1 MPTRE
6 SQIKGYRSETRD
18 GSMHRRRPRRRGRN
32 NNVNKWRFLLVCLLL
47 AGTADGTAAQQPG
60 IDVAR
65 LIEDS
70 AGGLLTQTRRV
81 FELTVNEAIE
91 RALDRNLDIAVE
103 RVNPQLQDLT
113 IAESRSAFLPNVSSN
128 FDLGRSMSP
137 SRSQLDGAG
146 RLSRQTV
153 ETETENA
160 GFGLEQALGWNGG
173 RYTLDWTNG
182 RTATNN
188 VFFSF
193 NPSFSSNVAL
203 SYTQPLLRGRS
214 IDPQRRQLLVSQ
226 LNRDISDVDL
236 RETIANTLADVRRA
250 YWDLVYA
257 RASVDVQQQ
266 SLELAEQLV
275 RDNRIRVEIGT
286 LAPIEVV
293 QARSEAAARRQSLAE
308 AEQQL
313 RTAELALKQLIV
325 AGTDDELWNAE
336 IDATDQPLL
345 DQSPID
351 LEAAVRTALDART
364 DIERTRRQQDINTV
378 TLRNLANATLP
389 ALDVVG
395 SFRLQGQGGT
405 QLISSALGG
414 PALVT
419 IPGGYGDALGHL
431 LQLEYPV
438 WNVQLQLSYPLGH
451 SAQKAAHARARLQV
465 QQTRAQIDQIELQI
479 AAEVTNAAL
488 QIQSIRERIEAA
500 RVARELAEEQ
510 LAAEESKFEVG
521 TSTNFFI
528 VQAQRD
534 LATARD
540 TELRAILD
548 YQNAVIEFERVQ
560 QTSLGRAG
568 ISIVGGG

>member
-1 MPTRE
+1 M
-6 SQIKGYRSETRD
+6 
-18 GSMHRRRPRRRGRN
+18 
-32 NNVNKWRFLLVCLLL
+32 NKRCIWTALLL
-47 AGTADGTAAQQPG
+47 LTGSAAGAGAQPRGIDMARLMEKAATAALPAQ
-60 IDVAR
+60 
-65 LIEDS
+65 
-70 AGGLLTQTRRV
+70 AGRV
-81 FELTVNEAIE
+81 FDLTVDGAIE
-91 RALDRNLDIAVE
+91 RALDRNLDIAVQ

-113 IAESRSAFLPNVSSN
+113 IAESRSAFLPSVSSN
-128 FDLGRSMSP
+128 VDIGRSMSP

-146 RLSRQTV
+146 RLSRHTV
-153 ETETENA
+153 ETESGNA
-160 GFGLEQALGWNGG
+160 GFGLEQALGWAGG
-173 RYTLDWTNG
+173 RYTLDWTNA

-193 NPSFSSNVAL
+193 NPSLSSNVAL
-203 SYTQPLLRGRS
+203 SYTQPILRGRS

-257 RASVDVQQQ
+257 RASVDVQRQA
-266 SLELAEQLV
+266 LELAEQLV
-275 RDNRIRVEIGT
+275 RENRIRVEVGT

-308 AEQQL
+308 ARQQM

-325 AGTDDELWNAE
+325 SGTDDELWSADIN
-336 IDATDQPLL
+336 TVDQPLL
-345 DQSPID
+345 DQAPID
-351 LEAAVRTALDART
+351 VDTAIRTALDART
-364 DIERTRRQQDINTV
+364 DIERSRRQQDINTV

-389 ALDVVG
+389 ALDLVG

-405 QLISSALGG
+405 QLISGALGG
-414 PALVT
+414 PALITV
-419 IPGGYGDALGHL
+419 PGGYGDALAHIA
-431 LQLEYPV
+431 QLEYPV

-465 QQTRAQIDQIELQI
+465 QQTRAQIEQIELQI

-488 QIQSIRERIEAA
+488 QIESIRERIDAA

-510 LAAEESKFEVG
+510 LAAEESKFDVG
-521 TSTNFFI
+521 TSTNFFV

-540 TELRAILD
+540 TELRSILD

-560 QTSLGRAG
+560 QTSLSRAG
-568 ISIVGGG
+568 ISIVGGGIAP

>member
-1 MPTRE
+1 
-6 SQIKGYRSETRD
+6 
-18 GSMHRRRPRRRGRN
+18 MHGTQQQFGRN
-32 NNVNKWRFLLVCLLL
+32 YNVNKGCIWTALLL
-47 AGTADGTAAQQPG
+47 LTGSAAGAGAQPRGIDMARLMENAATAALPAQ
-60 IDVAR
+60 A
-65 LIEDS
+65 
-70 AGGLLTQTRRV
+70 RRV
-81 FELTVNEAIE
+81 FDLTVDGAIE

-113 IAESRSAFLPNVSSN
+113 IAESRSAFLPSVSSN
-128 FDLGRSMSP
+128 FDIGRSMSP

-146 RLSRQTV
+146 RLSRRTV
-153 ETETENA
+153 ETESGNA
-160 GFGLEQALGWNGG
+160 AFGLEQALGWAGG
-173 RYTLDWTNG
+173 RYTLDWTNA

-193 NPSFSSNVAL
+193 NPSLSSNVAL
-203 SYTQPLLRGRS
+203 AYTQPILRGRS

-257 RASVDVQQQ
+257 RASVDVQRQA
-266 SLELAEQLV
+266 LELAEQLV
-275 RDNRIRVEIGT
+275 RENRIRVEVGT

-308 AEQQL
+308 ARQQM

-325 AGTDDELWNAE
+325 SGTDDELWSADINAV
-336 IDATDQPLL
+336 DQPLL
-345 DQSPID
+345 DQAPID
-351 LEAAVRTALDART
+351 VDTAIRTALDART
-364 DIERTRRQQDINTV
+364 DIERSRRQQDINTV

-389 ALDVVG
+389 ALDLVG

-414 PALVT
+414 PALITV
-419 IPGGYGDALGHL
+419 PGGYGDALAHIA
-431 LQLEYPV
+431 QLEYPV

-465 QQTRAQIDQIELQI
+465 QQTRAQIEQIELQI
-479 AAEVTNAAL
+479 ATEVTNAAL
-488 QIQSIRERIEAA
+488 QIESIRERIDAA

-521 TSTNFFI
+521 TSTNFFV

-540 TELRAILD
+540 TELRSILD

-560 QTSLGRAG
+560 QTSLSRAG
-568 ISIVGGG
+568 ISIVGGGVAP

>member
-1 MPTRE
+1 MTNLRICAA
-6 SQIKGYRSETRD
+6 S
-18 GSMHRRRPRRRGRN
+18 
-32 NNVNKWRFLLVCLLL
+32 LLL
-47 AGTADGTAAQQPG
+47 AGTAAEAAAQPRG
-60 IDVAR
+60 IDVPR
-65 LIEDS
+65 LMEHAAS
-70 AGGLLTQTRRV
+70 AGLPAQARPA
-81 FELTVNEAIE
+81 FDLTVDQAIE

-113 IAESRSAFLPNVSSN
+113 IAESRSAFLPSVSSN
-128 FDLGRSMSP
+128 FDLGRSLSP

-153 ETETENA
+153 ETDTGNA

-173 RYTLDWTNG
+173 RYTLDWSNA

-203 SYTQPLLRGRS
+203 SYTQPILRGRS

-236 RETIANTLADVRRA
+236 RETITNTLADVRRA

-257 RASVDVQQQ
+257 RASVEVQRQA
-266 SLELAEQLV
+266 LELAEQLV
-275 RDNRIRVEIGT
+275 RENRIRVEVGT

-308 AEQQL
+308 ARQQM

-325 AGTDDELWNAE
+325 SGTDDELWGADINAV
-336 IDATDQPLL
+336 DQPLL
-345 DQSPID
+345 DQAPID
-351 LEAAVRTALDART
+351 VDTAIRTALDART
-364 DIERTRRQQDINTV
+364 DIERSRRQQDINTV

-389 ALDVVG
+389 ALDLVG

-405 QLISSALGG
+405 QLISGALGG

-419 IPGGYGDALGHL
+419 IPGGYGDALAHIA
-431 LQLEYPV
+431 QLEYPV

-451 SAQKAAHARARLQV
+451 SAQRAAHARARLQV
-465 QQTRAQIDQIELQI
+465 QQTRAQIEQIELQI
-479 AAEVTNAAL
+479 ATEVTNAAL
-488 QIQSIRERIEAA
+488 QIESIRERIDAA
-500 RVARELAEEQ
+500 RLARELAEEQ

-521 TSTNFFI
+521 TSTNFFV

-560 QTSLGRAG
+560 QTSLSRAG
-568 ISIVGGG
+568 ISIVGGGTGP

>member
-1 MPTRE
+1 MN
-6 SQIKGYRSETRD
+6 KGRIWAAS
-18 GSMHRRRPRRRGRN
+18 
-32 NNVNKWRFLLVCLLL
+32 VLLM
-47 AGTADGTAAQQPG
+47 GTAAGAAAQQPG

-65 LIEDS
+65 LVENAS
-70 AGGLLTQTRRV
+70 AVVLPAQARRT
-81 FELTVNEAIE
+81 FDLTVDEAIE

-103 RVNPQLQDLT
+103 RVNPRLQDLT
-113 IAESRSAFLPNVSSN
+113 IAESRSAFLPSVSSA
-128 FDLGRSMSP
+128 FDIGRSMSP

-146 RLSRQTV
+146 RLSRRTV
-153 ETETENA
+153 ETESGNA
-160 GFGLEQALGWNGG
+160 EFGLEQALGWNGG

-182 RTATNN
+182 RTETNN

-203 SYTQPLLRGRS
+203 SYTQPILRGRS

-266 SLELAEQLV
+266 ALELAEQLV
-275 RDNRIRVEIGT
+275 RDNRIRVEVGT

-293 QARSEAAARRQSLAE
+293 QARSEAATRRQSLAE
-308 AEQQL
+308 AVQQL

-325 AGTDDELWNAE
+325 SGTDDALWNAG
-336 IDATDQPLL
+336 INAVDQPLL
-345 DQSPID
+345 DQAPID
-351 LEAAVRTALDART
+351 VDAAISTALDART
-364 DIERTRRQQDINTV
+364 DIERTRRQQDINAV
-378 TLRNLANATLP
+378 TLQNLANATLP
-389 ALDVVG
+389 ALDLVG

-414 PALVT
+414 PAVIT
-419 IPGGYGDALGHL
+419 VPGGYGDALAHIG
-431 LQLEYPV
+431 QLEYPV

-465 QQTRAQIDQIELQI
+465 QQTRAQIEQIELQI

-488 QIQSIRERIEAA
+488 QIESIRERIDAA

-521 TSTNFFI
+521 TSTNFFV

-560 QTSLGRAG
+560 QTSLSRAG

>member
-1 MPTRE
+1 M
-6 SQIKGYRSETRD
+6 K
-18 GSMHRRRPRRRGRN
+18 
-32 NNVNKWRFLLVCLLL
+32 KWCIWAALLL
-47 AGTADGTAAQQPG
+47 LTGSAAGAGAQPPG
-60 IDVAR
+60 IDVPRLMENAATAGLPAQAR
-65 LIEDS
+65 RAFD
-70 AGGLLTQTRRV
+70 
-81 FELTVNEAIE
+81 LTVDEAIE

-113 IAESRSAFLPNVSSN
+113 IAESRSAFLPSVSSN

-146 RLSRQTV
+146 RLSRRTV
-153 ETETENA
+153 ETESGNA

-173 RYTLDWTNG
+173 RYTLDWTNA
-182 RTATNN
+182 RTETNN

-203 SYTQPLLRGRS
+203 SYTQPILRGRS

-257 RASVDVQQQ
+257 RASVDVQRQA
-266 SLELAEQLV
+266 LELAEQLV
-275 RDNRIRVEIGT
+275 RENRIRVEVGT

-293 QARSEAAARRQSLAE
+293 QARSEAAARRQTLAE
-308 AEQQL
+308 AEQQM

-325 AGTDDELWNAE
+325 SGTDDELWSADINAV
-336 IDATDQPLL
+336 DQPLL
-345 DQSPID
+345 DQAPID
-351 LEAAVRTALDART
+351 VDTAIRTALDART
-364 DIERTRRQQDINTV
+364 DIERSRRQQDINTV

-389 ALDVVG
+389 ALDLVG

-414 PALVT
+414 PALITV
-419 IPGGYGDALGHL
+419 PGGYGDALAHIA
-431 LQLEYPV
+431 QLEYPV

-465 QQTRAQIDQIELQI
+465 QQTRAQIEQIELQI
-479 AAEVTNAAL
+479 ATEVTNAAL
-488 QIQSIRERIEAA
+488 QIESIRERIDAA

-521 TSTNFFI
+521 TSTNFFV

-560 QTSLGRAG
+560 QTSLSRAG
-568 ISIVGGG
+568 ISIVGGGVAP